1 MSSLVASLFSS
12 RRPRGGRRGG
22 AVGRREARG
31 ISSVQKDEYTHIL
44 HEHTHLFK
52 AAVDRT
58 RIRLSQARK
67 PDRRAR
73 RVYHGRHRRPP
84 MTRLISTAS
93 ALVACVLSASLT
105 AQWFNYPTPGIPR
118 LPDGKPNLAAPAPKT
133 ADGKPDLTGVWM
145 LEARC
150 PAEGCS
156 D

>member
-1 MSSLVASLFSS
+1 MAFVVVESNPFVWNRASAPATMRALVASLFSS

-84 MTRLISTAS
+84 MTRLISTARR
-93 ALVACVLSASLT
+93 
-105 AQWFNYPTPGIPR
+105 G
-118 LPDGKPNLAAPAPKT
+118 D
-133 ADGKPDLTGVWM
+133 
-145 LEARC
+145 
-150 PAEGCS
+150 
-156 D
+156 